1 MGSRTHKGGG
11 DTASA
16 SVTETQ
22 IIYRAIVGCHVR
34 FMGLSV
40 PPSTTGGRTSTG
52 TGTGSTP
59 NVGRATVDRKQQ
71 QRAELQAHLAST
83 SIADTLPSVLSLALS
98 WLLMLALLLGLLP
111 VASSSLCEDVEVE
124 NEDDEEGVAV
134 APPPVRASPPSSPSL
149 LRLLSPLLS
158 LLLVVVSLLRRFAS
172 IASAWTSGGGERG
185 TRSAWRY
192 RLVWVEEDEVV
203 LALADVD
210 GSMVECCVGRPSLE
224 CHMCR
229 RPRLCRSPLLSC
241 ARAGKAKAGAGRA
254 GASRRLR
261 QRRPSGRGEDQQED
275 LDG

>member
-203 LALADVD
+203 LALVDADVD
-210 GSMVECCVGRPSLE
+210 GSMVERCV
-224 CHMCR
+224 R
-229 RPRLCRSPLLSC
+229 RPLAGVLHVSSASPLPFSLLSS
-241 ARAGKAKAGAGRA
+241 AVRVRVRLKQGQGGQGQAG
-254 GASRRLR
+254 
-261 QRRPSGRGEDQQED
+261 D
-275 LDG
+275 